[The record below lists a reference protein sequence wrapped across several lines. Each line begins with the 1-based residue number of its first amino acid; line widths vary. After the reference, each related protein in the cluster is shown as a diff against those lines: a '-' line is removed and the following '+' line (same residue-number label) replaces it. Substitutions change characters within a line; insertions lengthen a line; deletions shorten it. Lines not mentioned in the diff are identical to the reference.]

1 MHLLSSDE
9 IAMPRVPPN
18 PEICNCLAIRQAA
31 RHVSQLYDQCLAP
44 TGLRGSQ
51 FSMLAR
57 LNRHGPMT
65 INALAHD
72 LVIDRTTLGRN
83 ILPLE
88 REGLIQ
94 IRPGRTDRRAKELHL
109 TDAGAAR
116 LRSAAA
122 HWGEAQSRFEAA
134 FGAERAAALR
144 ELMREVS
151 ASDFGAPLQAAA
163 N

>member
-1 MHLLSSDE
+1 MYAHMHLLSRDP
-9 IAMPRVPPN
+9 MPVPPK

-44 TGLRGSQ
+44 SGLRGSQ
-51 FSMLAR
+51 FSILAR
-57 LNRHGPMT
+57 LNRFGPMT
-65 INALAHD
+65 INTLAQD

-88 REGLIQ
+88 REGLID

-109 TDAGAAR
+109 TEAGTAR
-116 LRSAAA
+116 LRAAMT
-122 HWGEAQSRFEAA
+122 HWGDAQHRFETV

-144 ELMREVS
+144 ELMRAVS
-151 ASDFGAPLQAAA
+151 ASDFAAPVAAG
-163 N
+163 